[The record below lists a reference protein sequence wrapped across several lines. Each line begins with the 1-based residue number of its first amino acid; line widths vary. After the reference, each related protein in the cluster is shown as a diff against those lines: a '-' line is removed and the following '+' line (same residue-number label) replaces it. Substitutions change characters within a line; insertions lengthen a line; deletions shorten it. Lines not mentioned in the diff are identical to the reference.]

1 MPLALKAMV
10 ACDASNPYGIL
21 KANTNWAF
29 YHPHLLFIINNLS
42 GLAVSKQLLLEKE
55 HNATK

>member
-10 ACDASNPYGIL
+10 ADASNPYGIL

-29 YHPHLLFIINNLS
+29 YHPLPPVHNKQLEWVTV
-42 GLAVSKQLLLEKE
+42 VSKQLLLEKDNE
-55 HNATK
+55 TA

>member
-1 MPLALKAMV
+1 LINWVNNVPVIFGWGVLSELNASALKAMV

-29 YHPHLLFIINNLS
+29 IPTS
-42 GLAVSKQLLLEKE
+42 CS
-55 HNATK
+55 

>member
-1 MPLALKAMV
+1 MYRLSLAGVSPVNLMPLALKAMV

-29 YHPHLLFIINNLS
+29 YHPHLLFIINN
-42 GLAVSKQLLLEKE
+42 
-55 HNATK
+55 

>member
-21 KANTNWAF
+21 KAILTG
-29 YHPHLLFIINNLS
+29 LSIIPTPVHN
-42 GLAVSKQLLLEKE
+42 KQLEWSYSQAIIIGKG
-55 HNATK
+55 A